1 MEKLHLHRGESQY
14 QVKTYRSYSLAR
26 AYREDGKNRKETV
39 VKLGKLSDREANRW
53 RDILQMVRNPDAF
66 MTTADDLVVIN
77 RYSYLDVSVVHAIW
91 DEWGLDD
98 VFKHNGRKDILVYIQ
113 SASLINNDAHI
124 SALPFFL

>member
-1 MEKLHLHRGESQY
+1 MDLEKLHLHWGESQY
-14 QVKTYRSYSLAR
+14 QGKTYRSYSLAR

-66 MTTADDLVVIN
+66 MTTADDLVVMN

-98 VFKHNGRKDILVYIQ
+98 VFL
-113 SASLINNDAHI
+113 A
-124 SALPFFL
+124 